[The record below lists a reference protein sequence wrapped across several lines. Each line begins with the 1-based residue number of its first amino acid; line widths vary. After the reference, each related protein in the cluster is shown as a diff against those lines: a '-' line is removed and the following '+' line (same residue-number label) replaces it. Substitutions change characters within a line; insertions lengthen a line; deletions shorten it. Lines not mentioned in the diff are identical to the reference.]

1 MTDQELRDQAMREAL
16 AELAEAFGRSERKQE
31 PPSQRKRVCQ
41 RFGNGDAS
49 DK

>member
-1 MTDQELRDQAMREAL
+1 MTDQELRDQAMRDAL
-16 AELAEAFGRSERKQE
+16 KEFAEACERAERKQE